1 MRSPS
6 NRIQMDVE
14 SLLAHGSLRGVIPLY
29 LTPTSAVVDG
39 VVIASHLDDIQRVP
53 PNSVVVLSPQIGSG
67 GWLVSAALRYAWER
81 RASAV
86 IVAASEHSTSVIGL
100 AERLRITLLATTD
113 DPTSVALG
121 LAGEIGAATS
131 VIDAQ
136 LVRFARAVARES
148 TLTGV
153 LKTVSEEIDDSYI
166 TLEYAGVVLA
176 SAGAADRTRRAS
188 ISVELRGLENT
199 ARAKLTAWRPDS
211 QAHNP
216 QVTLSTLEV
225 AVPSVQ
231 AAWMLADAQETVNSV
246 PTLALAGLGAVGAE
260 NLVAFEQRHRQLFT
274 KLGWRPGQHYV
285 AVWIRS
291 TSEEPHRANITA
303 VLRLLWRKVA
313 NRSSLAEVSGG
324 WLAMIPSD
332 YPEGAA
338 QLDGH
343 IRLRL
348 GPALAELGLS
358 AGLSGWQHAG
368 VTLPAI
374 VQEARLAAECA
385 AVLGAGAVAA
395 FGSLGIGA
403 ASAFIN
409 DAAIELLAELALPR
423 LMAASDRDQIVDA
436 LVAYLDHQSSASAA
450 AQSLNVHRNTL
461 QSRLVRARELDVH
474 MDDPS
479 QLLATHLVLNVLKR
493 SAATSKTSNSHT
505 RDK

>member
-1 MRSPS
+1 MRNRS

-14 SLLAHGSLRGVIPLY
+14 SLLAHGSLRGATALY
-29 LTPTSAVVDG
+29 LAPTSAVVDG

-53 PNSVVVLSPQIGSG
+53 PHSVVVLSPQIGTG
-67 GWLVSAALRYAWER
+67 GWLVSSALRHAWER

-113 DPTSVALG
+113 DPTSVALR

-153 LKTVSEEIDDSYI
+153 LRAISKEIDDSYI

-176 SAGAADRTRRAS
+176 SAGAADGTRRAS
-188 ISVELRGLENT
+188 ISVELHTLENT
-199 ARAKLTAWRPDS
+199 PRAKLTAWWLESR
-211 QAHNP
+211 AHNP
-216 QVTLSTLEV
+216 LVTLSTLEV
-225 AVPSVQ
+225 AAPSVQ
-231 AAWMLADAQETVNSV
+231 AAWMLADAKETANSV
-246 PTLALAGLGAVGAE
+246 STLALTSIGAVGTE
-260 NLVAFEQRHRQLFT
+260 NLIVFEQRHRQLFIN
-274 KLGWRPGQHYV
+274 LGWIPGQRYV
-285 AVWIRS
+285 AVWIRF
-291 TSEEPHRANITA
+291 TAEELHRGNITA
-303 VLRLLWRKVA
+303 VLRLLWRKVTLQ
-313 NRSSLAEVSGG
+313 STLAEVTGG
-324 WLAMIPSD
+324 WLAMIRSD
-332 YPEGAA
+332 SPERAA
-338 QLDGH
+338 QLERH

-348 GPALAELGLS
+348 GAALAELGLS
-358 AGLSGWQHAG
+358 VGLSGWPHDG
-368 VTLPAI
+368 VEPPAI

-385 AVLGAGAVAA
+385 ASIGAGAVAA

-409 DAAIELLAELALPR
+409 DAAIELLAQLALPR
-423 LMAASDRDQIVDA
+423 LMAASDKDQIVDA

-450 AQSLNVHRNTL
+450 AHSLNVHRNTL

-474 MDDPS
+474 IDDPS
-479 QLLATHLVLNVLKR
+479 QLLATHLVLHALKR
-493 SAATSKTSNSHT
+493 STAISQIGNSNT
-505 RDK
+505 RGK